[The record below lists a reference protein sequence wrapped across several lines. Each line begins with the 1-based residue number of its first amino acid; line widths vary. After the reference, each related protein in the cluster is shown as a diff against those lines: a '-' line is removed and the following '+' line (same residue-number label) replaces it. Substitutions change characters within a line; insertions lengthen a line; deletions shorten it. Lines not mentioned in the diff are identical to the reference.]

1 MTAPATWPA
10 SAADLLADHPA
21 SLAAAVVEAIGA
33 NA

>member
-10 SAADLLADHPA
+10 SADLVPDHPG
-21 SLAAAVVEAIGA
+21 SLAAAVVEAVSG

>member
-10 SAADLLADHPA
+10 PPELVVAHPG
-21 SLAAAVVEAIGA
+21 SLAAAVVEAVSS

>member
-10 SAADLLADHPA
+10 SAADLVTEHPG
-21 SLAAAVVEAIGA
+21 SLAAAVVEAVSA